1 MNMTNAAVLAALPLP
16 EPFMREGVSIAVTSL
31 SLRGELLIV
40 KVKATCPTHD
50 RYGFLNP
57 PLVHDG
63 ETDPAAALVEI
74 VGRAVLDGARRM
86 GWSG

>member
-1 MNMTNAAVLAALPLP
+1 MSTTNAAVLAALPLP
-16 EPFMREGVSIAVTSL
+16 EPFVVEGVTIEVTSL
-31 SLRGELLIV
+31 ALRGELLIV

-57 PLVHDG
+57 PLVHNN
-63 ETDPAAALVEI
+63 ECNPEAAFIEI
-74 VGRAVLDGARRM
+74 VGRAVLDGARRL